1 MKKIERIEGNK
12 LYLKNCG
19 FEYSEEYKAFYR
31 TYGNNT
37 KPVYINE
44 LNLDMPPKKFNALVE
59 KLRVDAINFRNITVE
74 DMRELDRTMEKVN
87 KLLKEREDDS
97 NKCISNFS
105 VQDMSVDELVS
116 LKAEIEKALKGKGVN
131 KKRECKAIDKRKPS
145 LRIRKSKYLE
155 MYYRDVDG
163 KLICK
168 YIGKI
173 NDKAIEKRIEQF
185 GMPELSKEY
194 IKIKSKWE
202 NEHNQTD

>member
-31 TYGNNT
+31 TYGNNN

-44 LNLDMPPKKFNALVE
+44 RNLDMPPKKFNALVE

-97 NKCISNFS
+97 NKCISNYS
-105 VQDMSVDELVS
+105 VQDMSVDELVN
-116 LKAEIEKALKGKGVN
+116 LKDEIEKALKGKGVN
-131 KKRECKAIDKRKPS
+131 KKRCKAID
-145 LRIRKSKYLE
+145 
-155 MYYRDVDG
+155 VVG
-163 KLICK
+163 QAIC
-168 YIGKI
+168 
-173 NDKAIEKRIEQF
+173 Q
-185 GMPELSKEY
+185 
-194 IKIKSKWE
+194 
-202 NEHNQTD
+202 